1 MYHQVEQA
9 TAQVKQQ
16 LRERVTKLNRAT
28 KQAQMRRRH
37 TKQIEDLRQVARAA
51 VAQS

>member
-9 TAQVKQQ
+9 TSQVKQQ

-51 VAQS
+51 GAQS